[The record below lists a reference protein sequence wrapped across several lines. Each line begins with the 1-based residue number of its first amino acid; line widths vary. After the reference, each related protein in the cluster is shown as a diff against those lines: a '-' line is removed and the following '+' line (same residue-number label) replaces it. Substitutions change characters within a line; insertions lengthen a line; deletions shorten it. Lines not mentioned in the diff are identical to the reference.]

1 MRRKSFR
8 RIVKFILPTL
18 HLGIARIDSCNSCFS
33 LELQIKDPETSAELK
48 EELIAAKALHLKDAI
63 NMRKTI
69 KNIIN
74 SVKKEVA
81 PEDGDLPEEP
91 VHIPICF
98 SDPFDRLNRPFVIDQ
113 QVGVLGRDED
123 VGSLDGGGFIDEEEN
138 QIEEREAPPAPRKLR
153 VVLQDFGAGIPL
165 PKYGADQPNHDYY
178 ASNLT
183 LHNFNIVDCS
193 SGHCNIS
200 YYDERTAGKDGNCV
214 SSLRWNDAKEFFLF
228 LENKNNPPSAECKI
242 LDNCVG
248 QNKSNT
254 THKFSMLMSILVFGD
269 GVTDVYFR
277 VGHSHNTSDMKT
289 AHANKAMS
297 KKNLYTPHMV
307 VEEINKMKGL
317 TGRLFDDRDGMFFD
331 WKSFLDKHFPNMDPG
346 FTSYFL
352 FEFKDGVVKYKEV
365 DGDGKIV
372 TVKTKVFCANP
383 AATRKIILQELLN
396 LSPTSNVFEIFKTKP
411 RLPPLPVRRVS
422 RKKIDNMKI
431 LYQQIPRCHR
441 WFYPEGCD
449 VVDDPHIELR
459 RRAVEIIRVPVLPNE
474 EVIGDPLLQAQDN
487 DASDEPIV
495 TASDEP
501 IALQERRQGSNNKD
515 NSQPKRKVGRPPKVK
530 PIERNQPAIH
540 RFLS

>member
-1 MRRKSFR
+1 M
-8 RIVKFILPTL
+8 
-18 HLGIARIDSCNSCFS
+18 
-33 LELQIKDPETSAELK
+33 
-48 EELIAAKALHLKDAI
+48 
-63 NMRKTI
+63 
-69 KNIIN
+69 
-74 SVKKEVA
+74 
-81 PEDGDLPEEP
+81 
-91 VHIPICF
+91 
-98 SDPFDRLNRPFVIDQ
+98 
-113 QVGVLGRDED
+113 
-123 VGSLDGGGFIDEEEN
+123 
-138 QIEEREAPPAPRKLR
+138 
-153 VVLQDFGAGIPL
+153 
-165 PKYGADQPNHDYY
+165 
-178 ASNLT
+178 
-183 LHNFNIVDCS
+183 
-193 SGHCNIS
+193 
-200 YYDERTAGKDGNCV
+200 
-214 SSLRWNDAKEFFLF
+214 
-228 LENKNNPPSAECKI
+228 
-242 LDNCVG
+242 
-248 QNKSNT
+248 
-254 THKFSMLMSILVFGD
+254 FGD

-396 LSPTSNVFEIFKTKP
+396 LSPTSNVFEILKTKP

-449 VVDDPHIELR
+449 VVDDPHTELR
-459 RRAVEIIRVPVLPNE
+459 RRAVEINRVPVLPND

-487 DASDEPIV
+487 DASDEPIA

-515 NSQPKRKVGRPPKVK
+515 NSRPKRKVGRPPKVK

-540 RFLS
+540 RFLTTTRVPDAAALDNVEPVVVELGEDSDDSFSFSPIKKKSRREEVNESISSEEEEIEEVSRSFHDDDINSEEFDEDDYEYELPDGV